1 MKFLFRAKTQTGEM
15 REGTIEAL
23 DVESAA
29 AVLQRDNLIP
39 LSLDSFEK
47 SAFSLPQILAR
58 YWNGVSVKEKLV
70 FFQQLATLIE
80 ARVPITVSLRT
91 IGQQSTNAFF
101 RALLTEMASD
111 IDDGMPFSEVLAK
124 HPDIFDSLSVNM
136 VRAGE
141 VSGTLHKSVTF
152 VADNIEKNYQL
163 SAKIKGALYYPAF
176 VLLVAFVIG
185 FLVVTFI
192 LPKITLIIK
201 DMNVPVPWYT
211 SALIWLGDFM
221 NAYWWA
227 VLVVIALSVAGLL
240 YYLKSPEGQKEWE
253 IILLKIPVVG
263 LLAKNV
269 YVTRFAENFSSLL
282 ESGIPV
288 VKSLQIVSDVI
299 GNHVY
304 RDVIMKAA
312 EEVRAGGSIST
323 VFLQSP
329 KQMPQIVAQ
338 MVRIGEE
345 TGTISRVLESVAKF
359 YSQEVNNMTRNLT
372 TLIEPILI
380 VFLGMG
386 VAVLVV
392 GVLLPIYNIAGQ
404 L

>member
-1 MKFLFRAKTQTGEM
+1 MKFLFRAKTTTGEM
-15 REGTIEAL
+15 REGTVEAV
-23 DVESAA
+23 DVEAA
-29 AVLQRDNLIP
+29 ATALQRSNLIP
-39 LSLDSFEK
+39 LSLDSAEK
-47 SAFSLPQILAR
+47 SGFSLPQVLAR
-58 YWNGVSVKEKLV
+58 YWNGVSIKEKLV

-80 ARVPITVSLRT
+80 ARVPITISLRT
-91 IGQQSTNAFF
+91 IGEQSTNTFF
-101 RALLTEMASD
+101 RALLREMASD

-141 VSGTLHKSVTF
+141 VSGSLQKSVIF
-152 VADNIEKNYQL
+152 VADNLEKNYQL

-176 VLLVAFVIG
+176 VMGVAFVIG

-201 DMNVPVPWYT
+201 DMKIAVPWYT

-227 VLVVIALSVAGLL
+227 VLFVLALAFGGLL
-240 YYLKSPEGQKEWE
+240 YYLKSDAGKKEWE
-253 IILLKIPVVG
+253 TILLKLPVVG
-263 LLAKNV
+263 VLAKNV
-269 YVTRFAENFSSLL
+269 YITRFSENFSSLL

-288 VKSLQIVSDVI
+288 VKSLQIVSEVI

-304 RDVIMKAA
+304 RGVIMTAA
-312 EEVRAGGSIST
+312 EEVKAGGNIST
-323 VFLQSP
+323 TFLQA
-329 KQMPQIVAQ
+329 KEVPQIVAQ
-338 MVRIGEE
+338 MIRIGEE
-345 TGTISRVLESVAKF
+345 TGTISKVLESVGKF
-359 YSQEVNNMTRNLT
+359 YTQEVNTMTRNLT

-380 VFLGMG
+380 VFLGLG

>member
-1 MKFLFRAKTQTGEM
+1 MKFLFRAKTQTGEL
-15 REGTIEAL
+15 REGTVEAL
-23 DVESAA
+23 DVEAA
-29 AVLQRDNLIP
+29 AAILQRDQLIP
-39 LSLDSFEK
+39 LSLDSMEK
-47 SAFSLPQILAR
+47 SGFSLSNIFAR

-80 ARVPITVSLRT
+80 ARVPITISLRT
-91 IGQQSTNAFF
+91 IGDQSTNAFF
-101 RALLTEMASD
+101 RALLKEMASD

-136 VRAGE
+136 IRAGE
-141 VSGTLHKSVTF
+141 VSGSLHKSISF

-163 SAKIKGALYYPAF
+163 TAKIKSALYYPAF
-176 VLLVAFVIG
+176 VLLVAFIIG

-192 LPKITLIIK
+192 LPRITLIIK
-201 DMNVPVPWYT
+201 DMKVPVPWYT
-211 SALIWLGDFM
+211 SVLIWLGDFM

-227 VLVVIALSVAGLL
+227 VLILLMLGIAGLF
-240 YYLKSPEGQKEWE
+240 YYLKSPQGRRDWE
-253 IILLKIPVVG
+253 IIMLKIPVIG
-263 LLAKNV
+263 TLAKNV
-269 YVTRFAENFSSLL
+269 YVTRFSENFSSLL

-288 VKSLQIVSDVI
+288 VKSLQIVSEVI

-304 RDVIMKAA
+304 RNVILKAA
-312 EEVRAGGSIST
+312 EEVRTGGSIST

-329 KQMPQIVAQ
+329 KEIPQIVAQ

-345 TGTISRVLESVAKF
+345 TGTISKVLESVAKF
-359 YSQEVNNMTRNLT
+359 YNQEVNNMTRNLT
-372 TLIEPILI
+372 TLIEPVLI